1 MGNVPLL
8 GPVQQQYHQ
17 QGQQQ
22 HRQQGQ
28 QQHHQQAPR
37 GSHVINDE
45 FWATRGIH
53 WDGNSTH
60 GILHDP
66 QKAFGNIPNGAE
78 GDTSMA
84 LGFEQHIF
92 STICG
97 MIRSRAYQLNDQAY
111 PSDSNFFRSYTIT
124 LGSHRK
130 WNGAGVRRIIE
141 HLRFK
146 CGHPSDQ
153 RADVTWREHQCYIH
167 HLPRNN
173 SHILQLLGRSDGSP
187 HDAKLE
193 DRSIVEYIGDIYK
206 FEFQQ
211 FQKQQ
216 QRDPSLTLQNVEFSC
231 DAPPHV
237 GQGLVQL
244 QNKWDTMWGASTI
257 HPHGGRVRSRAGHQ
271 SGEEGLHGDP
281 IHQHG
286 ERVISS
292 AGYPIVVENWP
303 YDPIRHNG
311 VERRMYDR
319 HGDDVRS
326 RAGHPIVVK
335 ERQFDSQH
343 HAQGQQMRQHPYRSE
358 EAQTDH
364 EFLDSFHSNPGALL
378 HERPEADRRRSP
390 HIAGGGGGNI
400 HEVVPRAGW
409 GHGGNGSGLVQKPK
423 VLNQVP
429 DENRLRELEYMRLQ
443 HEMDTNAGVRS
454 DIVGRRRQHP
464 IEVRKK
470 AAAHPPDDYGDIHL

>member
-8 GPVQQQYHQ
+8 GPVHRLYHQ

-22 HRQQGQ
+22 QGQQQQDQ

-37 GSHVINDE
+37 GPHVIDDA
-45 FWATRGIH
+45 FWETCGIH
-53 WDGNSTH
+53 WEGDSTRC
-60 GILHDP
+60 ILDDP
-66 QKAFGNIPNGAE
+66 YKAFGPIPNGAQ
-78 GDTSMA
+78 GDTIKA

-97 MIRSRAYQLNDQAY
+97 MIRSRAYQLHNQAY

-124 LGSHRK
+124 LGSPRG
-130 WNGAGVRRIIE
+130 WSGAGVRRIID
-141 HLRFK
+141 HLKFN
-146 CGHPSDQ
+146 CGPPSNQ
-153 RADVTWREHQCYIH
+153 RADVQWEAHQCNIH
-167 HLPRNN
+167 HLPRDNL
-173 SHILQLLGRSDGSP
+173 HILQLLGRSEGSP
-187 HDAKLE
+187 HDPKLE
-193 DRSIVEYIGDIYK
+193 DRATVEYMGDIYK
-206 FEFQQ
+206 FEFQE

-216 QRDPSLTLQNVEFSC
+216 RRDPTLTLQNVEFLC
-231 DAPPHV
+231 EAPLNV
-237 GQGLVQL
+237 GKGLINL
-244 QNKWDTMWGASTI
+244 REKWETMWDASTI
-257 HPHGGRVRSRAGHQ
+257 HPHGRSRAGHL
-271 SGEEGLHGDP
+271 SGAEGLQSDT

-292 AGYPIVVENWP
+292 AGHPIVVENWP
-303 YDPIRHNG
+303 YDPIRPSG

-319 HGDDVRS
+319 HGEDVRS

-364 EFLDSFHSNPGALL
+364 DFLDSFHSNQGALL
-378 HERPEADRRRSP
+378 QERSGADRRRSP

-409 GHGGNGSGLVQKPK
+409 GHGGNGGRLVQKPK

-443 HEMDTNAGVRS
+443 HEMDAKAGARN
-454 DIVGRRRQHP
+454 DMVGRRLYDSNQ
-464 IEVRKK
+464 EV
-470 AAAHPPDDYGDIHL
+470 AHVWDDYGNLHL